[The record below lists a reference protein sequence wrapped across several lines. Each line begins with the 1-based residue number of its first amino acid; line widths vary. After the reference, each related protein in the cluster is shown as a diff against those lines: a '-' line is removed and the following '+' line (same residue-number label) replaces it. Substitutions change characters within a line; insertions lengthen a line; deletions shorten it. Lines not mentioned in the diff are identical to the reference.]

1 MPESTFVLSDDA
13 LAALKKIAEQLGTT
27 DLNQALGRVIGTQAA
42 IAEQVQKGNVV
53 TIEDLKTLRVKK
65 G

>member
-13 LAALKKIAEQLGTT
+13 LAALKKIAEQLGIT
-27 DLNQALGRVIGTQAA
+27 DLNQALGRAIGTQAA